1 MSYYVQQQGRAGNT
15 WVSVDAAFDTLQEAK
30 TCAEKLPV
38 REGPCVLRLVDDQ
51 SVVHGWVPR
60 NGYKPG
66 GGLPP
71 AKR

>member
-1 MSYYVQQQGRAGNT
+1 MSFYVQQQGRSGNT
-15 WVSVDAAFDTLQEAK
+15 WVSVDAAFDTLAEAK
-30 TCAEKLPV
+30 TCAERLPV

-66 GGLPP
+66 G
-71 AKR
+71 R

>member
-1 MSYYVQQQGRAGNT
+1 MSYYVQQQGRNNN
-15 WVSVDAAFDTLQEAK
+15 WISVDAAFDTLLEAK

-60 NGYKPG
+60 NGYRPG

-71 AKR
+71 TKR